1 MARPKTGIDPTTER
15 SIQDAI
21 ARLAADPALPRT
33 RAHLATLAGV
43 GRATIYR
50 GFEHRP
56 HLREAFAE
64 LVGEEPMPTKDAAN
78 ESLVRELRKDNR
90 DLRRLLDATATTIEH
105 LLRENAALRARG
117 PGSTAH
123 VSLPVAAVGSELVT
137 G

>member
-56 HLREAFAE
+56 ELREAFAQ
-64 LVGEEPMPTKDAAN
+64 LVGEDPMPTKDDAN
-78 ESLVRELRKDNR
+78 ECLVRELRKDNR

-105 LLRENAALRARG
+105 LMRENAALRALRSAQVVG
-117 PGSTAH
+117 PAT
-123 VSLPVAAVGSELVT
+123 VGSDPILA
-137 G
+137 